1 MASWVFSLNANRMVV
16 IHSQKWCL
24 SLYRIREWFGKVTD
38 KFVSRKIF
46 QKSSVYLHFLS
57 PVIYVFPRLLRP
69 AHRFSGL
76 FLDPLPAKRKWL
88 IFNRVGRTLRRLPA
102 CAARMFFL

>member
-1 MASWVFSLNANRMVV
+1 MALWVFSLNANRMVV

-46 QKSSVYLHFLS
+46 QKFSVYLHFLS
-57 PVIYVFPRLLRP
+57 PVIYVFPRLLHPRSP
-69 AHRFSGL
+69 L
-76 FLDPLPAKRKWL
+76 FRA
-88 IFNRVGRTLRRLPA
+88 F
-102 CAARMFFL
+102 ARSVVYHAQVFDF

>member
-24 SLYRIREWFGKVTD
+24 SLYRIQEWFGKVTD

-46 QKSSVYLHFLS
+46 QKFSVYLHFLS

-69 AHRFSGL
+69 RSPL
-76 FLDPLPAKRKWL
+76 FRAFPRS
-88 IFNRVGRTLRRLPA
+88 FA
-102 CAARMFFL
+102 CQAQVFDF

>member
-1 MASWVFSLNANRMVV
+1 MALWVFSLNANRMVV

-46 QKSSVYLHFLS
+46 QKFSVYLHFLS

-69 AHRFSGL
+69 RSPL
-76 FLDPLPAKRKWL
+76 FRAFPRSVVYYAQVFD
-88 IFNRVGRTLRRLPA
+88 F
-102 CAARMFFL
+102 

>member
-46 QKSSVYLHFLS
+46 QKFSVYLHFLS

-69 AHRFSGL
+69 RSSLYRAFPRSF
-76 FLDPLPAKRKWL
+76 
-88 IFNRVGRTLRRLPA
+88 A
-102 CAARMFFL
+102 CQAQVFDF

>member
-46 QKSSVYLHFLS
+46 QKFLYIYIFS
-57 PVIYVFPRLLRP
+57 PRSYAFSHASCAP

-76 FLDPLPAKRKWL
+76 FLGPLSTMHKCL
-88 IFNRVGRTLRRLPA
+88 IFNRVGRTLRRVPA
-102 CAARMFFL
+102 CAIRKFFR

>member
-24 SLYRIREWFGKVTD
+24 SLYRIRKWFGKVTD

-46 QKSSVYLHFLS
+46 QKFSVYLHFLS
-57 PVIYVFPRLLRP
+57 PVICVFPRLLRP
-69 AHRFSGL
+69 RSPL
-76 FLDPLPAKRKWL
+76 FRAFPRS
-88 IFNRVGRTLRRLPA
+88 FA
-102 CAARMFFL
+102 CQAQVFDF

>member
-46 QKSSVYLHFLS
+46 QKFSVYLHFRS
-57 PVIYVFPRLLRP
+57 PVLCVFPRLLHPR
-69 AHRFSGL
+69 SLL
-76 FLDPLPAKRKWL
+76 FRAFPRS
-88 IFNRVGRTLRRLPA
+88 FA
-102 CAARMFFL
+102 CQAQVFDF

>member
-46 QKSSVYLHFLS
+46 QKFSVYLHFSL
-57 PVIYVFPRLLRP
+57 PALMRFPSSLAP
-69 AHRFSGL
+69 
-76 FLDPLPAKRKWL
+76 PLPTFPGFSSIL
-88 IFNRVGRTLRRLPA
+88 YLPHTSV
-102 CAARMFFL
+102 

>member
-1 MASWVFSLNANRMVV
+1 MALWVFSLNANRMVV

-46 QKSSVYLHFLS
+46 QKFSVYLHFLS
-57 PVIYVFPRLLRP
+57 PVIYVFPRLLHPR
-69 AHRFSGL
+69 SLL
-76 FLDPLPAKRKWL
+76 FRAFPRSVVYHAQVFD
-88 IFNRVGRTLRRLPA
+88 F
-102 CAARMFFL
+102 

>member
-46 QKSSVYLHFLS
+46 QKFSVYLHFRS

-69 AHRFSGL
+69 RLRYTDVFSVEKESR
-76 FLDPLPAKRKWL
+76 KRK
-88 IFNRVGRTLRRLPA
+88 A
-102 CAARMFFL
+102 CVSVFTCTSLCAPVC

>member
-46 QKSSVYLHFLS
+46 QKFSVYLHFRS
-57 PVIYVFPRLLRP
+57 PLLCVFSR
-69 AHRFSGL
+69 
-76 FLDPLPAKRKWL
+76 
-88 IFNRVGRTLRRLPA
+88 LRRVPA
-102 CAARMFFL
+102 CAARMFFWWRRKAEREKRV

>member
-46 QKSSVYLHFLS
+46 RKFSVYLHFLS
-57 PVIYVFPRLLRP
+57 PVIYVFPRLLHPRSP
-69 AHRFSGL
+69 L
-76 FLDPLPAKRKWL
+76 FRAFDRS
-88 IFNRVGRTLRRLPA
+88 FA
-102 CAARMFFL
+102 CQAQVFDF